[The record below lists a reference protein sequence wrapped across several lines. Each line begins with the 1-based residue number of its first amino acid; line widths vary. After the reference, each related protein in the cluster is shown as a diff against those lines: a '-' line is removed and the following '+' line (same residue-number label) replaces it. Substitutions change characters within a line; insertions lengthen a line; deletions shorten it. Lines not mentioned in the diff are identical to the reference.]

1 MAPTE
6 MSSLKSE
13 NILIFAFPAPNTM
26 SFTLN
31 EVATLMLN
39 AGRGFGWVLRECNL
53 FGITNVEM
61 ERKVNREQVTEQY

>member
-1 MAPTE
+1 
-6 MSSLKSE
+6 
-13 NILIFAFPAPNTM
+13 M